1 MGYICFWQLRS
12 LLFIHAYVQIQ
23 DERYERER
31 ERTRGD
37 RKKIKEKI
45 GKLNFLKELKT

>member
-1 MGYICFWQLRS
+1 MGYICFWQLLS
-12 LLFIHAYVQIQ
+12 LLFIYAYVQIQ

-31 ERTRGD
+31 TRGG